1 MKKFQM
7 FVGFAAVIVYG
18 ELGCDMRPFVA
29 KDMEDAGGFL
39 ELPPSTLVDSG
50 VGQDSKDPQDTE
62 DSGNS
67 QDSSDVGKAIQ
78 IGKRDWSLVP
88 DAMDEK
94 DAQDTADS
102 QDSQDGSLS
111 LDELPTAILISTC
124 ESEPDEVAVAWPS
137 HGYHFCET
145 IQAVAYRAD
154 EEGAYGV
161 SAKYSWQIQDDQV
174 AIFANEPEYEHKGLR
189 HVIAKRDMFGLPE
202 LAQEPETEFTVCVEP
217 LGGWPPGY
225 GPLCRALPI
234 KAVVNVYSPWCFS
247 GTTFQSDCDF
257 IQVIQDGRYLTI
269 EPDGQGSIWGKE
281 IHFYLNGLFYQATLS
296 DADNMQGT
304 VTDPSEQQVLGSWS
318 AYKYT
323 M

>member
-7 FVGFAAVIVYG
+7 FVGFAAVIACS

-39 ELPPSTLVDSG
+39 ELPHQAIPDTQDASTAPAEAG
-50 VGQDSKDPQDTE
+50 E
-62 DSGNS
+62 D
-67 QDSSDVGKAIQ
+67 VRVIQ
-78 IGKRDWSLVP
+78 IGKRDLSLV
-88 DAMDEK
+88 EK
-94 DAQDTADS
+94 DAQNS
-102 QDSQDGSLS
+102 QDAEDSEDGKDDQDVQYVQ
-111 LDELPTAILISTC
+111 DDLPTAILISTC
-124 ESEPDEVAVAWPS
+124 ESEPDEVAVPWPTK
-137 HGYHFCET
+137 GYHFCET

-154 EEGAYGV
+154 DEGAYGV
-161 SAKYSWQIQDDQV
+161 SAKYSWQIHDDQV
-174 AIFANEPEYEHKGLR
+174 AVFANEPEYEHKGLR
-189 HVIAKRDMFGLPE
+189 HVFAKRDIFWPE
-202 LAQEPETEFTVCVEP
+202 SEQEPETEFTICVEP

-234 KAVVNVYSPWCFS
+234 RAVVNVYSPWCFS
-247 GTTFQSDCDF
+247 GATFQSDCDF

-304 VTDPSEQQVLGSWS
+304 VTDPVTQTLLGSWS

>member
-7 FVGFAAVIVYG
+7 FVGFTAVVACS

-39 ELPPSTLVDSG
+39 ELPHSSLADG
-50 VGQDSKDPQDTE
+50 GQDTEDAQDTE
-62 DSGNS
+62 DSGNGP
-67 QDSSDVGKAIQ
+67 DSAEVGKAIQ
-78 IGKRDWSLVP
+78 IGKRDPSLV
-88 DAMDEK
+88 EK
-94 DAQDTADS
+94 DAQDSEDS
-102 QDSQDGSLS
+102 KDSGLS

-124 ESEPDEVAVAWPS
+124 ESEPDEVAVPWPTK
-137 HGYHFCET
+137 GYHFCET

-154 EEGAYGV
+154 DEGAYGV
-161 SAKYSWQIQDDQV
+161 SAKYSWQIHDDQV
-174 AIFANEPEYEHKGLR
+174 AVFANEPEYEHKGLR
-189 HVIAKRDMFGLPE
+189 HVVAKRDMFGLPE

-234 KAVVNVYSPWCFS
+234 RAVVNVYSPWCFS

-304 VTDPSEQQVLGSWS
+304 VTDPSEQQVLGGWS

>member
-1 MKKFQM
+1 M
-7 FVGFAAVIVYG
+7 FVGFAIIACS
-18 ELGCDMRPFVA
+18 ELGCDMRPFEIANV
-29 KDMEDAGGFL
+29 DDAGGFL
-39 ELPPSTLVDSG
+39 ELPHQALPDAQDAPAALTEAGEDAG
-50 VGQDSKDPQDTE
+50 V
-62 DSGNS
+62 
-67 QDSSDVGKAIQ
+67 IQ
-78 IGKRDWSLVP
+78 INKRDWSLVP
-88 DAMDEK
+88 DAMDER
-94 DAQDTADS
+94 DAQDTEDSKDS
-102 QDSQDGSLS
+102 QDSGLS

-161 SAKYSWQIQDDQV
+161 STKYSWQMHDDQV
-174 AIFANEPEYEHKGLR
+174 AVFANEPEYEHKGLR
-189 HVIAKRDMFGLPE
+189 HVMAKRDIFWPE
-202 LAQEPETEFTVCVEP
+202 SEQEPETEFTVCVEP

-234 KAVVNVYSPWCFS
+234 KAVVNVYGPWCFS
-247 GTTFQSDCDF
+247 GATFQTDCDF